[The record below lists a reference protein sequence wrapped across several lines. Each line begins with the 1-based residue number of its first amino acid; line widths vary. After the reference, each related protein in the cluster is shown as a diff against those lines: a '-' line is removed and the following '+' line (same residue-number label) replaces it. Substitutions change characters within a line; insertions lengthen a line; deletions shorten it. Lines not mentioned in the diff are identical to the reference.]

1 MKSQKI
7 LLAAALL
14 SLGIVSCQKDE
25 QVVTRFTAGIESS
38 AKTHLATDGAALK
51 WDAGDE
57 VMVYS
62 NAAAE
67 GAVFTATNLR
77 NNDGVAD
84 LESSVGVAEGTQ
96 YTAIHPAG
104 IAASASSVTLPA
116 VQQSADGS
124 LRDFPMYAQS
134 ENMVFN
140 FDNLCGALKIQLHAA
155 CTVSSIQVTVPGAN
169 LNGTYTVST
178 EGGLALTGCTNG
190 TATTTLELTAP
201 VAVDVPAGHDFYIY
215 LPAGEYTGMQIA
227 FVQPDGSYCTKTSS
241 GTVSIAR
248 SMYTTATFSGLN
260 FTADLLS
267 GVFSVGN
274 GRTVRFAKGNLQYVN
289 DAWRFAEHQYDVLG
303 AYGPV
308 CTYDENAWDLF
319 GWSANSNN
327 NYGRS
332 SLMDNAYYSGSF
344 IDWGTAIN
352 PGGAATPWRTLS
364 ANEWRV
370 LLGTGEQRA
379 GKYGLATIS
388 VSGSTNPAHGLVLL
402 PDNWEGN
409 AITPGCDNVSWT
421 ANSYTAAE
429 WEQMEAA
436 GAVFLPAAGFRTGE
450 YVYNVG
456 TGCCYWSS
464 SQSEEGAAGMTFFRG
479 DNPSVGSIVSVGS
492 IADRYYGFSVR
503 LVQTIRSE

>member
-62 NAAAE
+62 NVAAE

-77 NNDGVAD
+77 EGDGVAD
-84 LESSVGVAEGTQ
+84 LVSETGVAEGTL
-96 YTAIHPAG
+96 YTAIHPVG
-104 IAASASSVTLPA
+104 IAESASSVTLPA

-124 LRDFPMYAQS
+124 LKDFPMYAQS
-134 ENMVFN
+134 SSTVFQ

-155 CTVSSIQVTVPGAN
+155 CTVSSIRVTVAGAK

-201 VAVDVPAGHDFYIY
+201 VAVDATEGHDFYIC
-215 LPAGEYTGMQIA
+215 LPAGSYTEMQIT

-260 FTADLLS
+260 FTAVLLS
-267 GVFSVGN
+267 GVFTVSSD
-274 GRTVRFAKGNLQYVN
+274 RTVRFAKGNLQYVN
-289 DAWRFAEHQYDVLG
+289 DAWCFAEHQYDVLG
-303 AYGPV
+303 TYGPV

-319 GWSANSNN
+319 GWSANDNN

-332 SLMDNAYYSGSF
+332 SSCINADYSGSF

-388 VSGSTNPAHGLVLL
+388 VPGSTNPAHGLVLL

-409 AITPGCDNVSWT
+409 SITPGCNNVSWT

-464 SQSEEGAAGMTFFRG
+464 SQSEEGAAGMTFFCG
-479 DNPSVGSIVSVGS
+479 DNPYVGSIVPVGA
-492 IADRYYGFSVR
+492 IADRYYGYSVR